1 MTPQDRL
8 YCAIDV
14 DSVDAATALIAEV
27 ADHIGGVKL
36 GLEFFVANGPAG
48 VSSIRSRYRSVPLFL
63 DFKLHDIPNTVSGS
77 IAAATALAPT
87 FITIHAAGGAA
98 MIAAARA
105 AAEQAE
111 TSTRPKIL
119 AVTVL
124 TSLDD
129 ADLAHLGIAG
139 DTDAVVARWA
149 QQAVAAGADGLVC
162 SAKEL
167 AVVRA
172 AVGPGAVLM
181 IPGIRL
187 ATDAVG
193 DQKRVMDPAAA
204 VRAGADYLVVGR
216 PITQADDPA
225 AAAVRFT
232 EALRD
237 VG

>member
-1 MTPQDRL
+1 M
-8 YCAIDV
+8 
-14 DSVDAATALIAEV
+14 
-27 ADHIGGVKL
+27 
-36 GLEFFVANGPAG
+36 
-48 VSSIRSRYRSVPLFL
+48 
-63 DFKLHDIPNTVSGS
+63 
-77 IAAATALAPT
+77 PT

-105 AAEQAE
+105 AAEQAV

-129 ADLAHLGIAG
+129 ADLTTLGIAG
-139 DTDAVVARWA
+139 GTDVVVACWA
-149 QQAVAAGADGLVC
+149 RQAVAAGADGLVC

-172 AVGPGAVLM
+172 AVGPRPTLM

-187 ATDAVG
+187 PTDAMV
-193 DQKRVMDPAAA
+193 DQKRVMDPATA
-204 VRAGADYLVVGR
+204 VRAGADHLVVGR

-225 AAAVRFT
+225 AAAARFAQ
-232 EALRD
+232 ALRD
-237 VG
+237 TH